1 MRQKNGMRLKR
12 KSEET
17 KNVTERGLFK
27 RSSEKNNG
35 KKTSKHKKEMEKM
48 SK

>member
-1 MRQKNGMRLKR
+1 MRLKNGMRLKR

-17 KNVTERGLFK
+17 ERDRK
-27 RSSEKNNG
+27 RIMQENG
-35 KKTSKHKKEMEKM
+35 KKTSKHKKEIENM